1 MRDSGM
7 RIGFLGV
14 GTVSTAVIHALS
26 VRPGGRTTLFLS
38 PRSADATEKLAA
50 TYPHCIRMQS
60 NQAVID
66 ASDMVVISM
75 RPQQMD
81 AALRGLVFRPD
92 QIIASFVAAMPPSQM
107 ASLVAPATRIAQLVP
122 LPPIAL
128 HKGPLLI
135 CPAIPEIIGAFA
147 GLGDIVVLEDETK
160 IRIVS
165 CASAVM
171 STYYEMQNSIID
183 WAVER
188 GLDRS
193 ISALYVRSL
202 LEGLAVAARRADEA
216 DLDALPAEHET
227 KGGLNE
233 RVRAGLM
240 ADDWFE
246 RLRRQL
252 DDIYDNAILRTPAGG
267 HDPRRRS

>member
-1 MRDSGM
+1 MGDSNV

-14 GTVSTAVIHALS
+14 GTISAAVIHAMS
-26 VRPGGRTTLFLS
+26 ARPGVRCMLYLS
-38 PRSADATEKLAA
+38 PRSADITAELAA
-50 TYPHCIRMQS
+50 TYPHCIRLES

-66 ASDMVVISM
+66 ASDMVVVSM
-75 RPQQMD
+75 RPQQVD
-81 AALRGLVFRPD
+81 EALEGLVFRSD
-92 QIIASFVAAMPPSQM
+92 QVIASFVAAMPPSRM
-107 ASLVAPATRIAQLVP
+107 APLVAPATRIAQLVP

-135 CPAIPEIIGAFA
+135 CPAIPEVMEAFA

-165 CASAVM
+165 CASALM

-183 WAVER
+183 WAVGR

-202 LEGLAVAARRADEA
+202 LEGLAAAGRHADKV
-216 DLDALPAEHET
+216 DLDALPAAAPDQGWAQRACP
-227 KGGLNE
+227 GGPDG
-233 RVRAGLM
+233 R
-240 ADDWFE
+240 
-246 RLRRQL
+246 
-252 DDIYDNAILRTPAGG
+252 
-267 HDPRRRS
+267 

>member
-1 MRDSGM
+1 MRDSNM

-14 GTVSTAVIHALS
+14 GTVSTAVIHAMS
-26 VRPGGRTTLFLS
+26 ARPGDHYTLFLS
-38 PRSADATEKLAA
+38 PRSADTTQELAA
-50 TYPHCIRMQS
+50 TYPHCMRLES

-81 AALRGLVFRPD
+81 AALKGLVFRSD
-92 QIIASFVAAMPPSQM
+92 QVIASFIAAMPPSQM
-107 ASLVAPATRIAQLVP
+107 APLVAPATRIAQLVP

-135 CPAIPEIIGAFA
+135 CPSIPEVMAAFA

-160 IRIVS
+160 IRVIS

-171 STYYEMQNSIID
+171 STYYEMQNSIIA

-202 LEGLAVAARRADEA
+202 LEGLAVAGRHADEA
-216 DLDALPAEHET
+216 DLDALPAEHQT

-246 RLRRQL
+246 HLRRQL
-252 DDIYDNAILRTPAGG
+252 DDIYDNAVLRTPDGG
-267 HDPRRRS
+267 

>member
-1 MRDSGM
+1 MSGCNM

-14 GTVSTAVIHALS
+14 GTISTAVIHAMYA
-26 VRPGGRTTLFLS
+26 RDRERCTLFLS
-38 PRSADATEKLAA
+38 PRSAETTRKLAA
-50 TYPHCIRMQS
+50 TYPHCLRLDS

-66 ASDMVVISM
+66 ASDMVVIGM

-81 AALRGLVFRPD
+81 EALGGLVFRAD
-92 QIIASFVAAMPPSQM
+92 QVIASFIAAMPPSRM
-107 ASLVAPATRIAQLVP
+107 APLVAPATRIAQLVP

-135 CPAIPEIIGAFA
+135 CPSMPEIMAAFA
-147 GLGDIVVLEDETK
+147 GLGDIVVLEDEAK
-160 IRIVS
+160 VRIVS
-165 CASAVM
+165 CASAIM

-193 ISALYVRSL
+193 TSALYVRSL
-202 LEGLAVAARRADEA
+202 LEGLAAAGRHADEA
-216 DLDALPAEHET
+216 DLDALPDGHQT

-240 ADDWFE
+240 TDDWFGQ
-246 RLRRQL
+246 LRRQL
-252 DDIYDNAILRTPAGG
+252 DDICDNAVLRDPDGG
-267 HDPRRRS
+267 

>member
-1 MRDSGM
+1 MSTSNM

-14 GTVSTAVIHALS
+14 GTISTAVIHAMYARDGERLAI
-26 VRPGGRTTLFLS
+26 FLS
-38 PRSADATEKLAA
+38 PRSAEATSKLAA
-50 TYPHCIRMQS
+50 TYPHCIRLES

-66 ASDMVVISM
+66 ASDMVVLAM

-81 AALRGLVFRPD
+81 AALRGLVFRAD
-92 QIIASFVAAMPPSQM
+92 QTIASFIAAMPPSRM
-107 ASLVAPATRIAQLVP
+107 APLVAPATRIAQLVP
-122 LPPIAL
+122 LPPIAS

-135 CPAIPEIIGAFA
+135 SPAIPEVMAAFA
-147 GLGDIVVLEDETK
+147 GLGDIVVLEDETM

-165 CASAVM
+165 CVSAIM

-193 ISALYVRSL
+193 TSALYVRSL
-202 LEGLAVAARRADEA
+202 LEGLAAAGRHANEA
-216 DLDALPAEHET
+216 DLDALPALHQT

-240 ADDWFE
+240 ADDWFGQ
-246 RLRRQL
+246 LRRQL
-252 DDIYDNAILRTPAGG
+252 DDICDNAVLRNPDGE
-267 HDPRRRS
+267 

>member
-1 MRDSGM
+1 M

-14 GTVSTAVIHALS
+14 GTISTAVIHALYAAD
-26 VRPGGRTTLFLS
+26 RERFTIFLS
-38 PRSADATEKLAA
+38 PRSAEATRKLA
-50 TYPHCIRMQS
+50 TTCPRCIRLES

-66 ASDMVVISM
+66 ASDMVVIAM
-75 RPQQMD
+75 RPQQVD
-81 AALRGLVFRPD
+81 AALRGLVFRAD
-92 QIIASFVAAMPPSQM
+92 QTIASFVAAMPPSRM
-107 ASLVAPATRIAQLVP
+107 APLVAPATRIAQLIP

-135 CPAIPEIIGAFA
+135 CPAIPEIMAAFA

-160 IRIVS
+160 IRIAS
-165 CASAVM
+165 CASAIM

-193 ISALYVRSL
+193 TSALYVRSL
-202 LEGLAVAARRADEA
+202 LEGLAAAGRRADEVE
-216 DLDALPAEHET
+216 LDALPARHQT

-240 ADDWFE
+240 IDDWF
-246 RLRRQL
+246 RQLRRQL
-252 DDIYDNAILRTPAGG
+252 DDIYDNAVLREPDGE
-267 HDPRRRS
+267 

>member
-1 MRDSGM
+1 MGMRDSDM

-14 GTVSTAVIHALS
+14 GTVSTAVIHGMSA
-26 VRPGGRTTLFLS
+26 RDRQRYTLFLS
-38 PRSADATEKLAA
+38 PRSADTTRKLAA
-50 TYPHCIRMQS
+50 TYPHCIRLES

-81 AALRGLVFRPD
+81 AALEGLVFRSD
-92 QIIASFVAAMPPSQM
+92 HVIASFIAAMPPSRM
-107 ASLVAPATRIAQLVP
+107 APLVAPATRIAQLVP
-122 LPPIAL
+122 LPPVAL

-135 CPAIPEIIGAFA
+135 CPSIPEVMAAFA
-147 GLGDIVVLEDETK
+147 GLGDIVVIEDETQ
-160 IRIVS
+160 IRIIS

-183 WAVER
+183 WAVEH
-188 GLDRS
+188 GLERS
-193 ISALYVRSL
+193 VSALYVRSL
-202 LEGLAVAARRADEA
+202 LEGLAVAGRHADEA
-216 DLDALPAEHET
+216 DLVALPAEHQT

-240 ADDWFE
+240 ADDWFGQ
-246 RLRRQL
+246 LRRRL
-252 DDIYDNAILRTPAGG
+252 DDIYDNAVLRSPDG
-267 HDPRRRS
+267 R

>member
-1 MRDSGM
+1 M

-14 GTVSTAVIHALS
+14 GTVSTAVIHAIS
-26 VRPGGRTTLFLS
+26 ARPGDRHLLFLS
-38 PRSADATEKLAA
+38 PRSAKTTGELAA
-50 TYPHCIRMQS
+50 TYPHCIRLES

-75 RPQQMD
+75 RPQQVD
-81 AALRGLVFRPD
+81 AALEGLVFRSD
-92 QIIASFVAAMPPSQM
+92 QVIASFVAAMPPSQM
-107 ASLVAPATRIAQLVP
+107 APLVAPATRIAQLVP

-135 CPAIPEIIGAFA
+135 CPAIPEVMAAFA
-147 GLGDIVVLEDETK
+147 GLGDIVILEDETK
-160 IRIVS
+160 IRIIS

-183 WAVER
+183 WAVGH

-193 ISALYVRSL
+193 ISAIYVRSL
-202 LEGLAVAARRADEA
+202 LEGLAVAGSHADEA
-216 DLDALPAEHET
+216 DLDALPAAHQT
-227 KGGLNE
+227 RGGLNE

-240 ADDWFE
+240 ADDWFGN
-246 RLRRQL
+246 LRRQL
-252 DDIYDNAILRTPAGG
+252 DDIYDNAVLRTR
-267 HDPRRRS
+267 DSE

>member
-1 MRDSGM
+1 M

-14 GTVSTAVIHALS
+14 GTISTAVIHAMS
-26 VRPGGRTTLFLS
+26 AGPRDRGMLFLS
-38 PRSADATEKLAA
+38 PRSADTTEELAA
-50 TYPHCIRMQS
+50 TYPHCIRLES

-81 AALRGLVFRPD
+81 EALEGLVFRPD
-92 QIIASFVAAMPPSQM
+92 QVIASFVAAMPPSRM
-107 ASLVAPATRIAQLVP
+107 APLVAPATRIAQLVP
-122 LPPIAL
+122 LPSIAL

-135 CPAIPEIIGAFA
+135 CPAIPEVMAAFA

-160 IRIVS
+160 IRIIS

-193 ISALYVRSL
+193 TSALYVRSL
-202 LEGLAVAARRADEA
+202 LEGLAAAGRHADEA
-216 DLDALPAEHET
+216 NLDALPVEHQT
-227 KGGLNE
+227 RGGLNE
-233 RVRAGLM
+233 RVRAGLI
-240 ADDWFE
+240 ADDWFGQ
-246 RLRRQL
+246 LRRQL
-252 DDIYDNAILRTPAGG
+252 DDIYDNAVLRTPDGG
-267 HDPRRRS
+267 

>member
-1 MRDSGM
+1 MRDSNV

-14 GTVSTAVIHALS
+14 GTISTAVIHAMSARPL
-26 VRPGGRTTLFLS
+26 VRCPLYLS
-38 PRSADATEKLAA
+38 PRSSDTTEELAA
-50 TYPHCIRMQS
+50 TYPHCIRLES

-66 ASDMVVISM
+66 ASDMVVVSM

-81 AALRGLVFRPD
+81 EALKGLVFRSD
-92 QIIASFVAAMPPSQM
+92 QIIASFVAAVPPSRM
-107 ASLVAPATRIAQLVP
+107 APLVAPATRIAQLVP

-135 CPAIPEIIGAFA
+135 CPSIPEVTDAFA
-147 GLGDIVVLEDETK
+147 GLGDIVILEDETK
-160 IRIVS
+160 IRIIS
-165 CASAVM
+165 CMSAIM
-171 STYYEMQNSIID
+171 SSYYEMQNSIID

-193 ISALYVRSL
+193 TSALYVRSL
-202 LEGLAVAARRADEA
+202 LEGLAVAGRHADEA
-216 DLDALPAEHET
+216 ELDAMPAEHQT

-246 RLRRQL
+246 HLRRQL
-252 DDIYDNAILRTPAGG
+252 DNTYDNAVLRTPDG
-267 HDPRRRS
+267 R

>member
-1 MRDSGM
+1 M

-14 GTVSTAVIHALS
+14 GTISTAVIHAMYA
-26 VRPGGRTTLFLS
+26 RDRERFTLFLS
-38 PRSADATEKLAA
+38 PRSAEATRKLAA
-50 TYPHCIRMQS
+50 TYPHCIRLES

-66 ASDMVVISM
+66 ASDMVVIAM
-75 RPQQMD
+75 RPQQVD
-81 AALRGLVFRPD
+81 AALGDLVFRAD
-92 QIIASFVAAMPPSQM
+92 QTVASFIAAMPPSRM
-107 ASLVAPATRIAQLVP
+107 APLVAPATRIAQLVP

-135 CPAIPEIIGAFA
+135 CPAIPEVMAAFA
-147 GLGDIVVLEDETK
+147 GLGEMVVLEDETK

-165 CASAVM
+165 CASAIM
-171 STYYEMQNSIID
+171 STYYEMQNSVIE

-193 ISALYVRSL
+193 TSALYVRSL
-202 LEGLAVAARRADEA
+202 LEGLAVAGRHADVA
-216 DLDALPAEHET
+216 DLDALPARHQT

-240 ADDWFE
+240 TDDWFGQ
-246 RLRRQL
+246 LRRRL
-252 DDIYDNAILRTPAGG
+252 DDICDNAVLRNPDGE
-267 HDPRRRS
+267 

>member
-1 MRDSGM
+1 M

-14 GTVSTAVIHALS
+14 GTISTAVIHAMS
-26 VRPGGRTTLFLS
+26 ASGRERPTLFLS
-38 PRSADATEKLAA
+38 PRSASATTKLAA
-50 TYPHCIRMQS
+50 TYPHCTRLES

-81 AALRGLVFRPD
+81 EALEGLVFRPG
-92 QIIASFVAAMPPSQM
+92 QVIASFVAAMPPSRM
-107 ASLVAPATRIAQLVP
+107 APLVAPATRIAQLVP
-122 LPPIAL
+122 LPSIAL

-135 CPAIPEIIGAFA
+135 CPSIPEVMAAFA
-147 GLGDIVVLEDETK
+147 GLGDIVVLEDEAK
-160 IRIVS
+160 IRIIS
-165 CASAVM
+165 CASAFM
-171 STYYEMQNSIID
+171 STYYEMQNAVID

-193 ISALYVRSL
+193 VSALYVRSL
-202 LEGLAVAARRADEA
+202 LEGLAAAGRLADEA
-216 DLDALPAEHET
+216 GLAALPAEHQT

-240 ADDWFE
+240 AADWFGQ
-246 RLRRQL
+246 LRRQL
-252 DDIYDNAILRTPAGG
+252 DDIYDNAVLRTPDGA
-267 HDPRRRS
+267 

>member
-1 MRDSGM
+1 M

-14 GTVSTAVIHALS
+14 GTISTAVIHAMS
-26 VRPGGRTTLFLS
+26 ARPGGCCALFLS
-38 PRSADATEKLAA
+38 PRSADTTRKLAA
-50 TYPHCIRMQS
+50 TYPHCIRLES

-81 AALRGLVFRPD
+81 EALTGLVFRSE
-92 QIIASFVAAMPPSQM
+92 QVIASFVAAMPPSRM
-107 ASLVAPATRIAQLVP
+107 APLVAPATRIAQLVP

-135 CPAIPEIIGAFA
+135 CPSLPEVMAAFA

-160 IRIVS
+160 IRIIS

-171 STYYEMQNSIID
+171 STYYQMQNSIID
-183 WAVER
+183 WAVEH

-193 ISALYVRSL
+193 TSALYVRSL
-202 LEGLAVAARRADEA
+202 LEGLAAAGRHADEA
-216 DLDALPAEHET
+216 DLDALPAEHQT
-227 KGGLNE
+227 RGGLNE

-240 ADDWFE
+240 TDDWFGQ
-246 RLRRQL
+246 LRRQL
-252 DDIYDNAILRTPAGG
+252 DDIYDNAVLRTPDGG
-267 HDPRRRS
+267 

>member
-1 MRDSGM
+1 MRTSNM

-14 GTVSTAVIHALS
+14 GTISTAVIHAMYA
-26 VRPGGRTTLFLS
+26 RDRERCTLFLS
-38 PRSADATEKLAA
+38 PRSAETTRKLAA
-50 TYPHCIRMQS
+50 TYPHCIRLES

-66 ASDMVVISM
+66 ASDMVVIGM

-81 AALRGLVFRPD
+81 EALGGLVFRAD
-92 QIIASFVAAMPPSQM
+92 QVIASFIAAMPPSRM
-107 ASLVAPATRIAQLVP
+107 APLVAPATRIAQLVP

-135 CPAIPEIIGAFA
+135 CPSIPEIMAAFA
-147 GLGDIVVLEDETK
+147 GLGDIVVLEDEAK

-165 CASAVM
+165 CASAIM

-183 WAVER
+183 WTVER

-193 ISALYVRSL
+193 TSALYVRSL
-202 LEGLAVAARRADEA
+202 LEGLAAAGRHADEA
-216 DLDALPAEHET
+216 DLDALPAEHQT

-240 ADDWFE
+240 TDDWFGQ
-246 RLRRQL
+246 LRRQL
-252 DDIYDNAILRTPAGG
+252 DDIYDNAVLRNPDGG
-267 HDPRRRS
+267 

>member
-1 MRDSGM
+1 M

-14 GTVSTAVIHALS
+14 GTISTAVIHAMS
-26 VRPGGRTTLFLS
+26 ARDQVHGTLFLS
-38 PRSADATEKLAA
+38 PRSADTTGRLAA
-50 TYPHCIRMQS
+50 TYPHCIRLES

-66 ASDMVVISM
+66 ASDMVVVSM

-81 AALRGLVFRPD
+81 EALTGLVFRSE
-92 QIIASFVAAMPPSQM
+92 QVIASFVAAMPPSRM
-107 ASLVAPATRIAQLVP
+107 APLVAPATRIAQLVP

-135 CPAIPEIIGAFA
+135 CPSIPEVMAAFA

-160 IRIVS
+160 IRIIS
-165 CASAVM
+165 CASAIM
-171 STYYEMQNSIID
+171 STYYEMQNSMID
-183 WAVER
+183 WAVGR

-193 ISALYVRSL
+193 TSALYVRSL
-202 LEGLAVAARRADEA
+202 LEGLAAAGRHADEA
-216 DLDALPAEHET
+216 ELDALPAGHQT

-240 ADDWFE
+240 ADDWFG

-252 DDIYDNAILRTPAGG
+252 DDIYDNAVLRAPDGG
-267 HDPRRRS
+267 

>member
-1 MRDSGM
+1 M

-14 GTVSTAVIHALS
+14 GTVSTAVIHAIS
-26 VRPGGRTTLFLS
+26 ARPGDRHALFLS
-38 PRSADATEKLAA
+38 PRSAKATGELAA
-50 TYPHCIRMQS
+50 TYPHCTRLES

-75 RPQQMD
+75 RPQQVDD
-81 AALRGLVFRPD
+81 ALEGLVFRSD
-92 QIIASFVAAMPPSQM
+92 QVIASFVAAMPPSQM
-107 ASLVAPATRIAQLVP
+107 APLVAPATRIAQLVP

-135 CPAIPEIIGAFA
+135 CPAIPEVMAAFA
-147 GLGDIVVLEDETK
+147 GLGDVVVLEDETK

-188 GLDRS
+188 GLDRPT
-193 ISALYVRSL
+193 SALYVRSL
-202 LEGLAVAARRADEA
+202 LEGLAVAGRHADEA
-216 DLDALPAEHET
+216 DLGALPAEHQT
-227 KGGLNE
+227 RGGLNE
-233 RVRAGLM
+233 RVRAGLT
-240 ADDWFE
+240 AHDWFGQ
-246 RLRRQL
+246 LRHQL
-252 DDIYDNAILRTPAGG
+252 DDIYDNAVLR
-267 HDPRRRS
+267 PR

>member
-1 MRDSGM
+1 M

-14 GTVSTAVIHALS
+14 GTISTAVIHAICA
-26 VRPGGRTTLFLS
+26 RDRERFTLFLS
-38 PRSADATEKLAA
+38 PRSAQATRTLAA
-50 TYPHCIRMQS
+50 TYPQCIRLES

-66 ASDMVVISM
+66 ASDIVVIAM
-75 RPQQMD
+75 RPQQVD
-81 AALRGLVFRPD
+81 AALGDLVFRAD
-92 QIIASFVAAMPPSQM
+92 QVIASFVAAMPPSRM
-107 ASLVAPATRIAQLVP
+107 APLVAPATRIAQLVP

-135 CPAIPEIIGAFA
+135 CPSLPEIMAAFA
-147 GLGDIVVLEDETK
+147 GLGEIVVLEDETK

-165 CASAVM
+165 CASAIM

-183 WAVER
+183 WAAER

-193 ISALYVRSL
+193 TSALYVRSL
-202 LEGLAVAARRADEA
+202 LEGLAAAGRLADDA
-216 DLDALPAEHET
+216 DLDALPAQHQT

-240 ADDWFE
+240 TDDWFGQ
-246 RLRRQL
+246 LRRQL
-252 DDIYDNAILRTPAGG
+252 DDIYDNAVLRNPDGE
-267 HDPRRRS
+267 

>member
-1 MRDSGM
+1 M

-14 GTVSTAVIHALS
+14 GTISTAVIHALYAAD
-26 VRPGGRTTLFLS
+26 RERFTIFLS
-38 PRSADATEKLAA
+38 PRSAEATRKLA
-50 TYPHCIRMQS
+50 TTCPRCIRLDS

-66 ASDMVVISM
+66 ASDMVVIAM
-75 RPQQMD
+75 RPQQVD
-81 AALRGLVFRPD
+81 AALRGLVFRAD
-92 QIIASFVAAMPPSQM
+92 QTIASFVAAMPPSRM
-107 ASLVAPATRIAQLVP
+107 APLVAPATRIAQLIP

-135 CPAIPEIIGAFA
+135 CPAIPEIMAAFA

-165 CASAVM
+165 CASAIM

-193 ISALYVRSL
+193 TSTLYVRSL
-202 LEGLAVAARRADEA
+202 LEGLAAAGRHVDEA
-216 DLDALPAEHET
+216 DLDALPAEHQT

-240 ADDWFE
+240 TDDWFAQ
-246 RLRRQL
+246 LRRQL
-252 DDIYDNAILRTPAGG
+252 DDIYANAVLRNPDGE
-267 HDPRRRS
+267 